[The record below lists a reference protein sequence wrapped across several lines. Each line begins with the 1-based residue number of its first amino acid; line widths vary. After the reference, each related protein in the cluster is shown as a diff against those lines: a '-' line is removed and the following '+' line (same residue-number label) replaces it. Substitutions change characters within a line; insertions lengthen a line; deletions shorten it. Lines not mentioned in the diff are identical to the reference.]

1 MTKINLKFA
10 AVLAVPAGIA
20 LAISA
25 AVIGT
30 QAQGGGAPR
39 FKYDPDWPKPL
50 PNKWKM
56 GGVTGLAVDKDDN
69 VWVLNRPNDLVSIE
83 VHAEQDPPLADC
95 CAHAPAMIHFD
106 KTGNVIGSF
115 DAPQGHGMAVDKQ
128 GFVYIGQN
136 TVRKYDPKTGK
147 MLAAIPHIP
156 ETANGQPFDDNPRIG
171 WVKGQGAAGPV
182 AGFITVGG
190 GDGARGGRGG
200 RGGGRGGGDG
210 AATQAQLQ
218 QTAFI
223 AKYPPTTPMIVGGI
237 EEIRTDDAVNEI
249 YVADN
254 AFGGRVM
261 VFSLDKF
268 EFKRGWGAYGH
279 KLSEIS
285 TKPEDHAYTPNGPMA
300 KEFVGHLTFNFS
312 NDGLVYAADRTG
324 NRIHVTDKQG
334 NFKQEIKLAEYT
346 GVGGSTGGVM
356 FSNDKDQKLLYI
368 SDLTN
373 NHIWFLDR
381 KTGKIVGTLGQM
393 GESGGSFFGVH
404 MEATDSKGNL
414 YTGEVFAGER
424 VQRFVPADSPRGKLL
439 EQLARTAP

>member
-1 MTKINLKFA
+1 MRKVAPRIL
-10 AVLAVPAGIA
+10 AVLALLAGIGFLLSYAGNGA
-20 LAISA
+20 LAQSL
-25 AVIGT
+25 
-30 QAQGGGAPR
+30 PS
-39 FKYDPDWPKPL
+39 FKYDPTWPKPL

-69 VWVLNRPNDLVSIE
+69 IWVLNRPNDLVSIE

-95 CAHAPAMIHFD
+95 CVHAPAMIHFD
-106 KTGNVIGSF
+106 MAGNVIGSF

-128 GFVYIGQN
+128 GFIYIGQN

-156 ETANGQPFDDNPRIG
+156 ETANGQPFDNNPRIG
-171 WVKGQGAAGPV
+171 WVKGQGSAGPV
-182 AGFITVGG
+182 AGFIAVGE
-190 GDGARGGRGG
+190 GGRGG
-200 RGGGRGGGDG
+200 RGGRGGGDG

-285 TKPEDHAYTPNGPMA
+285 TRPEDHAYTPNGPMA

-334 NFKQEIKLAEYT
+334 NFKQEFKLAEGT
-346 GVGGSTGGVM
+346 GVGGSAGGVM

-381 KTGKIVGTLGQM
+381 KTGKVVGTLGQQ

-424 VQRFVPADSPRGKLL
+424 VQRFVPSDSPRGKLL
-439 EQLARTAP
+439 EQLSRMQP